1 MNDYES
7 QYEEYKNTLLHSI
20 GLRND
25 LNDLYTNTQ
34 HLDSDYL
41 DHDGALSKIGVSSA
55 GGGVCYA
62 LCFSLVQ
69 LNEFPGI
76 LVRVILAIVGTLCF
90 FGAAYFGSQ
99 FKKDFAKRNFRM
111 YQYERCVESWVQ
123 RDKELE
129 AKQLVRDFLSRQI
142 GREELTN
149 RYDALSRYDR
159 FAEDLTSDYIFEEE
173 LL

>member
-1 MNDYES
+1 MDDYES

-20 GLRND
+20 GFKNNLDNIYSET
-25 LNDLYTNTQ
+25 LYS
-34 HLDSDYL
+34 DSDYI
-41 DHDGALSKIGVSSA
+41 DHDGVLSKIGVLSA

-76 LVRVILAIVGTLCF
+76 LVRVISAIVGTLCF
-90 FGAAYFGSQ
+90 LGAAYIGSQ
-99 FKKDFAKRNFRM
+99 FKKDFAKRNFQK
-111 YQYERCVESWVQ
+111 YQYDRCVESWVR

-142 GREELTN
+142 GREEFQN
-149 RYDALSRYDR
+149 RYDDLSRYDR
-159 FAEDLTSDYIFEEE
+159 FAEDLTSDYHI
-173 LL
+173 